1 MTAERYVLLGL
12 GTSRSP
18 WFTEV
23 ARWATVGSIP
33 ADFVKCI
40 APEEVQVRLTSGR
53 PFSALL
59 IDAATGAVDRDLLD
73 TAARHQVAVLVID
86 RSAPGPAGE
95 HGGGATGNAPSWTD
109 LGAAAVLAPTLRR
122 EQLLDALSE
131 HARMIG
137 SATDLPLDPID
148 APETPTDLGTL
159 VAVTG
164 SGGTGVSTLAMA
176 IAQGMGQAE
185 VAGELG
191 RPVLADM
198 SLDADQAMLH
208 DARDIVP
215 GLQELVDAHRS
226 RKPRPD
232 EVQSLTFDVVNRGYN
247 LLLGLRRHRDWAVL
261 KPRSFEAALLGL
273 RDAFGV
279 VVADVDDDL
288 EGEAECGSIDVE
300 ERNVMARTIAS
311 RADAVVVVGA
321 PGIKGLHGL
330 VRTVNRL
337 REHGVPPERI
347 LAVIN
352 RSAKSAKG
360 RAELTRSFADLSGA
374 RAGGVPVVG
383 PVHVPERRGLDEI
396 LRDGGRLP
404 QSLTDPV
411 TRALADLLSRAPAGP
426 ATTEPTPV
434 PIAPGELGSWA
445 EEEALG

>member
-1 MTAERYVLLGL
+1 MAAERYVLLGL

-33 ADFVKCI
+33 ADFIKCI
-40 APEEVQVRLTSGR
+40 APEEMRVRLTSGR

-73 TAARHQVAVLVID
+73 TAARHQVAVLVVD
-86 RSAPGPAGE
+86 GSDPGTGPA
-95 HGGGATGNAPSWTD
+95 WLD
-109 LGAAAVLAPTLRR
+109 LGAAAVLPPGLKR
-122 EQLLDALSE
+122 EQLLDTLSE

-137 SATDLPLDPID
+137 GATELPLDPTDTTD
-148 APETPTDLGTL
+148 APPRLGTL

-164 SGGTGVSTLAMA
+164 GGGSGVSTLAMA
-176 IAQGMGQAE
+176 IAQGFGD
-185 VAGELG
+185 GDLG

-198 SLDADQAMLH
+198 CLDADQAMLH

-226 RKPRPD
+226 HRPRGD
-232 EVQSLTFDVVNRGYN
+232 EVQALTFDVVNRGYN

-261 KPRSFEAALLGL
+261 KPRSFEAALQGL
-273 RDAFGV
+273 RGAFGV

-288 EGEAECGSIDVE
+288 EGEADCGSIDVE
-300 ERNVMARTIAS
+300 ERNVMARTVAT
-311 RADAVVVVGA
+311 RADAVVVVGS
-321 PGIKGLHGL
+321 PGIKGMHGL

-347 LAVIN
+347 LAVVN
-352 RSAKSAKG
+352 RSAKSAKS
-360 RAELTRSFADLSGA
+360 RAELTRSFADLSGS
-374 RAGGVPVVG
+374 RLGGAAVVG
-383 PVHVPERRGLDEI
+383 PIHVQERRGLDEI

-404 QSLTDPV
+404 QSITEPV
-411 TRALADLLSRAPAGP
+411 ARALADLLSRAPAGSDP
-426 ATTEPTPV
+426 SEPVPV
-434 PIAPGELGSWA
+434 PIAPGELGAWA

>member
-1 MTAERYVLLGL
+1 MAAERYVLLGL

-40 APEEVQVRLTSGR
+40 APEEMRVRLTSGR

-59 IDAATGAVDRDLLD
+59 VDAATGAVDRDLLD
-73 TAARHQVAVLVID
+73 TAARHQVAVLVVD
-86 RSAPGPAGE
+86 GSPPGSGPA
-95 HGGGATGNAPSWTD
+95 WKD
-109 LGAAAVLAPTLRR
+109 LGAQAVLPPDLRR
-122 EQLLDALSE
+122 EQLLDALAE
-131 HARMIG
+131 HARKIG
-137 SATDLPLDPID
+137 GATELPLDPTTGPASTPDRI
-148 APETPTDLGTL
+148 APL

-164 SGGTGVSTLAMA
+164 SGGAGASTIAMA
-176 IAQGMGQAE
+176 LAQGLAE
-185 VAGELG
+185 AKG

-198 SLDADQAMLH
+198 CLDADQAMLH

-226 RKPRPD
+226 HRPGAD
-232 EVQSLTFDVVNRGYN
+232 EVRALTFDVVNRGYN

-273 RDAFGV
+273 RAGFDV

-288 EGEAECGSIDVE
+288 EGEAECGSLDVE
-300 ERNVMARTIAS
+300 ERNVMARTIAR

-321 PGIKGLHGL
+321 PGFKGMHGL
-330 VRTVNRL
+330 VRSVNRL

-352 RSAKSAKG
+352 RSSRSAKG
-360 RAELTRSFADLSGA
+360 RAELTRSFADLSGS
-374 RAGGVPVVG
+374 RMGGAAVVG
-383 PVHVPERRGLDEI
+383 PVHVAERRGLDEI

-404 QSLTDPV
+404 QAIAEPV
-411 TRALADLLSRAPAGP
+411 SRAVADLLDRAPADAAP
-426 ATTEPTPV
+426 AEPV
-434 PIAPGELGSWA
+434 PVPVTPGSLGSWA
-445 EEEALG
+445 EEEEMFG

>member
-1 MTAERYVLLGL
+1 MAAERYVLLGL

-40 APEEVQVRLTSGR
+40 APEEMRVRLTSGR
-53 PFSALL
+53 PFSALV

-73 TAARHQVAVLVID
+73 TAARQQVSVLVVD
-86 RSAPGPAGE
+86 GSAPGTGPA
-95 HGGGATGNAPSWTD
+95 WVD
-109 LGAAAVLAPTLRR
+109 LGAAAVLPPDLRR

-137 SATDLPLDPID
+137 GATDLPLDPVETTD
-148 APETPTDLGTL
+148 APARLGTL

-164 SGGTGVSTLAMA
+164 SGGSGVSTLAMA
-176 IAQGMGQAE
+176 IAQGFGDGDGPD
-185 VAGELG
+185 VHG

-198 SLDADQAMLH
+198 CLDADQAMLH

-226 RKPRPD
+226 RRPPGD
-232 EVQSLTFDVVNRGYN
+232 EVQALTFDVVNRGYN

-261 KPRSFEAALLGL
+261 KPRSFEAALQGL
-273 RDAFGV
+273 RGAFGV

-288 EGEAECGSIDVE
+288 EGEADCGSIDVE
-300 ERNVMARTIAS
+300 ERNVMARTIAT
-311 RADAVVVVGA
+311 RADAVVVVGS
-321 PGIKGLHGL
+321 PGVKGMHGL

-352 RSAKSAKG
+352 RSAKTAKA
-360 RAELTRSFADLSGA
+360 RAELTRSFADLSGS
-374 RAGGVPVVG
+374 RLGGAAVVG
-383 PVHVPERRGLDEI
+383 PVHVQEKRGLDEI

-404 QSLTDPV
+404 QSVAEPV
-411 TRALADLLSRAPAGP
+411 TRAVADLLGRAPDP
-426 ATTEPTPV
+426 AASSEPVPV
-434 PIAPGELGSWA
+434 PIAPGELGTWA

>member
-1 MTAERYVLLGL
+1 MASERYVLLGL

-40 APEEVQVRLTSGR
+40 APEEMRVRLTSGR

-59 IDAATGAVDRDLLD
+59 IDAGTGAIDRDLLD
-73 TAARHQVAVLVID
+73 TAARHQIAVLVVD
-86 RSAPGPAGE
+86 GRVPGAEP
-95 HGGGATGNAPSWTD
+95 TGPHWLD
-109 LGAAAVLAPTLRR
+109 LGAAAVLPPTLRR
-122 EQLLDALSE
+122 DQLLDALGE

-137 SATDLPLDPID
+137 AATELPLDPV
-148 APETPTDLGTL
+148 APAETPDRLGTL

-164 SGGTGVSTLAMA
+164 GGGAGVST
-176 IAQGMGQAE
+176 IAQALAQGL
-185 VAGELG
+185 GEGALG

-198 SLDADQAMLH
+198 CLDADQAMLH

-226 RKPRPD
+226 HRPRAD
-232 EVQSLTFDVVNRGYN
+232 EVQALTFDVVNRGYN

-261 KPRSFEAALLGL
+261 KPRTFEAALLGL
-273 RDAFGV
+273 RAAFGV
-279 VVADVDDDL
+279 VVVDVDDDL

-300 ERNVMARTIAS
+300 ERNVMARTTVVL
-311 RADAVVVVGA
+311 ADAVVVVG
-321 PGIKGLHGL
+321 GSGFKGMHGL

-337 REHGVPPERI
+337 LEHGVPPERI

-352 RSAKSAKG
+352 RSAKTAKA
-360 RAELTRSFADLSGA
+360 RAELTRGFADLSGS
-374 RAGGVPVVG
+374 RAGGAAVLG

-404 QSLTDPV
+404 QSLVEPI
-411 TRALADLLSRAPAGP
+411 TRAVVDLLERAPAASAP
-426 ATTEPTPV
+426 SQPTPV
-434 PIAPGELGSWA
+434 PIAPGELGAWA

>member
-1 MTAERYVLLGL
+1 MPSERYVLLGL

-40 APEEVQVRLTSGR
+40 APEEMRVRLTSGR

-59 IDAATGAVDRDLLD
+59 IDAGTGAIDRDLLD
-73 TAARHQVAVLVID
+73 TAARHQVAVLVVD
-86 RSAPGPAGE
+86 GSAPGVGPAWRE
-95 HGGGATGNAPSWTD
+95 
-109 LGAAAVLAPTLRR
+109 LGAAAVLAPDLRR
-122 EQLLDALSE
+122 DQLLDALGE

-137 SATDLPLDPID
+137 AATELPLEPV
-148 APETPTDLGTL
+148 APGETPERLGTL
-159 VAVTG
+159 IAVTG
-164 SGGTGVSTLAMA
+164 AGGASTLAQA
-176 IAQGMGQAE
+176 LAQGLGD
-185 VAGELG
+185 GPLG

-198 SLDADQAMLH
+198 CLDAEQAMLH

-226 RKPRPD
+226 HRPRAD
-232 EVQSLTFDVVNRGYN
+232 EVQALTFDVVNRGYN

-273 RDAFGV
+273 RGAFGV
-279 VVADVDDDL
+279 VVADVDDDV

-300 ERNVMARTIAS
+300 ERNVMARTITT

-321 PGIKGLHGL
+321 PGIKGMHGL

-337 REHGVPPERI
+337 REHGVPPERM

-352 RSAKSAKG
+352 RSAKTAKA
-360 RAELTRSFADLSGA
+360 RAELTRGFADLSGS
-374 RAGGVPVVG
+374 RAGGAAVLG
-383 PVHVPERRGLDEI
+383 PVHVPDRRNLDEI

-404 QSLTDPV
+404 QSMVEPI
-411 TRALADLLSRAPAGP
+411 TRAVVDLLERAPVDAEPAGP
-426 ATTEPTPV
+426 VPV
-434 PIAPGELGSWA
+434 PIAPGELGAWA

>member
-1 MTAERYVLLGL
+1 MAAERYVLLGL

-40 APEEVQVRLTSGR
+40 APEEMRVRLTSGR

-73 TAARHQVAVLVID
+73 TAARHQVAVLVVDGSI
-86 RSAPGPAGE
+86 PGTGPA
-95 HGGGATGNAPSWTD
+95 WVD
-109 LGAAAVLAPTLRR
+109 LGAAGVLPPDLRR

-137 SATDLPLDPID
+137 AATDLPLDPAETTD
-148 APETPTDLGTL
+148 APARLGTL

-164 SGGTGVSTLAMA
+164 GGGSGVSTLAMA
-176 IAQGMGQAE
+176 IAQGFGDSPF
-185 VAGELG
+185 G

-198 SLDADQAMLH
+198 CLDADQAMLH

-226 RKPRPD
+226 HRPPPG
-232 EVQSLTFDVVNRGYN
+232 EVQALTFDVVNRGYN

-261 KPRSFEAALLGL
+261 KPRSFEAALQGL
-273 RDAFGV
+273 RAAFGV

-288 EGEAECGSIDVE
+288 EGEAECGSVDVE
-300 ERNVMARTIAS
+300 ERNVMARSIAT
-311 RADAVVVVGA
+311 RADAVVVVGT
-321 PGIKGLHGL
+321 PGVKGMHGL

-347 LAVIN
+347 LAVVN
-352 RSAKSAKG
+352 RSAKTAKA
-360 RAELTRSFADLSGA
+360 RAELTRSFADLSGS
-374 RAGGVPVVG
+374 RLGGAAVLG
-383 PVHVPERRGLDEI
+383 PVHVQERRGLEEI

-404 QSLTDPV
+404 QSIAEPV
-411 TRALADLLSRAPAGP
+411 SRALVDLLLRAPEETAP
-426 ATTEPTPV
+426 AELVPV
-434 PIAPGELGSWA
+434 PIAPGSLGSWA

>member
-1 MTAERYVLLGL
+1 MAAERYVLLGL

-40 APEEVQVRLTSGR
+40 APEEMRVRLTSGR

-73 TAARHQVAVLVID
+73 TAARHQIAVLVVDGSAPGTGPAWKDLGAVAVLPPD
-86 RSAPGPAGE
+86 
-95 HGGGATGNAPSWTD
+95 
-109 LGAAAVLAPTLRR
+109 LRR

-137 SATDLPLDPID
+137 TATDLPNDPNETID
-148 APETPTDLGTL
+148 DTPTVAGTL

-164 SGGTGVSTLAMA
+164 GGGSGVSTLAMA
-176 IAQGMGQAE
+176 LAQGFSG
-185 VAGELG
+185 AGRG

-198 SLDADQAMLH
+198 CLDADQAMLH

-226 RKPRPD
+226 HRPRAD
-232 EVQSLTFDVVNRGYN
+232 EVQALTFDVVNRGYN

-261 KPRSFEAALLGL
+261 KPRSYEAALLGL
-273 RDAFGV
+273 RGAFGV

-288 EGEAECGSIDVE
+288 EGEADCGSIDVE
-300 ERNVMARTIAS
+300 ERNVMARTIAT
-311 RADAVVVVGA
+311 RADAVVVVGS
-321 PGIKGLHGL
+321 PGVKGMHGM

-337 REHGVPPERI
+337 REHGVAPERI

-352 RSAKSAKG
+352 RSAKSAKA
-360 RAELTRSFADLSGA
+360 RAELTRSFADLSGS
-374 RAGGVPVVG
+374 RLGGAAVIG
-383 PVHVPERRGLDEI
+383 PVHVQERRGLDEI

-404 QSLTDPV
+404 QSITEPV
-411 TRALADLLSRAPAGP
+411 TRAVADMLSRAP
-426 ATTEPTPV
+426 TEPASSEPVPV
-434 PIAPGELGSWA
+434 PIAPGELGAWA

>member
-1 MTAERYVLLGL
+1 MAAERYVLLGL

-40 APEEVQVRLTSGR
+40 APEEMRVRLTSGR

-73 TAARHQVAVLVID
+73 TAARHQVAVLVVD
-86 RSAPGPAGE
+86 GSPPGAGPA
-95 HGGGATGNAPSWTD
+95 WVD
-109 LGAAAVLAPTLRR
+109 LGAAGVLPPDLRR

-137 SATDLPLDPID
+137 AATDLPLDPAETAD
-148 APETPTDLGTL
+148 APSRMGLL

-164 SGGTGVSTLAMA
+164 GGGSGVSTLAMA
-176 IAQGMGQAE
+176 IAQGFGDSPF
-185 VAGELG
+185 G
-191 RPVLADM
+191 RPVLADTC
-198 SLDADQAMLH
+198 LDADQAMLH

-226 RKPRPD
+226 HRPPPG
-232 EVQSLTFDVVNRGYN
+232 EVQALTFDVVNRGYN

-261 KPRSFEAALLGL
+261 KPRSFEAALQGL
-273 RDAFGV
+273 RAAFGV

-288 EGEAECGSIDVE
+288 EGEAECGSVDVE
-300 ERNVMARTIAS
+300 ERNVMARTIAT
-311 RADAVVVVGA
+311 RADAVVVVGT
-321 PGIKGLHGL
+321 PGVKGMHGL

-347 LAVIN
+347 LAVVN
-352 RSAKSAKG
+352 RSAKTAKA
-360 RAELTRSFADLSGA
+360 RAELTRSFADLSGS
-374 RAGGVPVVG
+374 RLGGAAVLG
-383 PVHVPERRGLDEI
+383 PVHVQERRGLEEI

-404 QSLTDPV
+404 QSIAEPV
-411 TRALADLLSRAPAGP
+411 SRALVDLLLRAPEETGP
-426 ATTEPTPV
+426 AEPVPV
-434 PIAPGELGSWA
+434 PIAPGSLGSWA